1 MNLNITRETY
11 RDEVAW
17 LASHSGKIVKTGGI
31 SLSHA
36 HRAPDPATGKR
47 IYRSG
52 EFVGVLSA
60 ASGLWGRYQRTVGSY
75 AQLITDAAVA
85 DASIVWTARVPG
97 TGGNAISLALVD
109 PNGDNQPL
117 AVTVNAGAISVNLS
131 TGPAGA
137 LTTTAAQLIQAIK
150 DNPAANA
157 LVYGELARG
166 HNGTGMVT
174 AIVATNLTGGV
185 DATGTQASLTTG
197 DIDTVANTSII
208 YTAKELGAA
217 GNNIQIAY
225 DVPAGA
231 GAPLSITVAGAGT
244 AGNPYEI
251 TVALE
256 TLGAGAAVSTAAEIV
271 AAINKHHLTAP
282 IVSAA
287 AAGPDTG
294 VPLVD
299 YGPQALTG
307 GTDANVSMAEGQF
320 GILMH
325 DVDVT
330 NGNGIGAVLFG
341 GKVLDARLPAASDEF
356 VRAALPRV
364 MFTTENA
371 P

>member
-17 LASHSGKIVKTGGI
+17 LASHRGKIVKTGGI

-47 IYRSG
+47 VYRSG

-60 ASGLWGRYQRTVGSY
+60 DSGLWGRYQRAAGSY
-75 AQLITDAAVA
+75 AQLVTDNAVA
-85 DASIVWTARVPG
+85 NASIVWTARTAGLP
-97 TGGNAISLALVD
+97 GNAITLALVN
-109 PNGDNQPL
+109 PGGANQPL
-117 AVTVNAGAISVNLS
+117 TVTVIAGAISVSLS
-131 TGPAGA
+131 TGGAGA
-137 LTTTAAQLIQAIK
+137 ITTTAAQLIQAIK
-150 DNPAANA
+150 DDPAANA

-166 HNGTGMVT
+166 HNGDGLVT
-174 AIVATNLTGGV
+174 AIAAANLVGGA
-185 DATGTQASLTTG
+185 DATGTQATLTTG

-231 GAPLSITVAGAGT
+231 GEPLSIAVAGAGT
-244 AGNPYEI
+244 AGNPYQI
-251 TVALE
+251 TVTLE
-256 TLGAGAAVSTAAEIV
+256 TLGAGVAVSTAAEIV

-299 YGPQALTG
+299 YGPEALTG
-307 GTDANVSMAEGQF
+307 GTDANVSMEEGQF
-320 GILMH
+320 GILYH

-330 NGNGIGAVLFG
+330 NGNGIGAVLLG
-341 GKVLDARLPAASDEF
+341 GKVLNARLPAASDEF

-364 MFTTENA
+364 LFTTENA